1 MFNTVKQP
9 QPATRHGRTM
19 KTAFSNYAEFHVY
32 ERVAIMRDGRTV
44 HFIGTVDATV
54 IAAMTSAG
62 VKIR

>member
-1 MFNTVKQP
+1 
-9 QPATRHGRTM
+9 M
-19 KTAFSNYAEFHVY
+19 KTAKANYTGYSEFHVY